1 MQVFE
6 KETFILEKLGH
17 AVASVLKKIYQT
29 LLGKLIFK
37 FTLGNYTTYS
47 KDNFNYMEVCY
58 LDAMAKIFML

>member
-17 AVASVLKKIYQT
+17 AVASVLKKIYQNFV
-29 LLGKLIFK
+29 GQLIFK

-47 KDNFNYMEVCY
+47 NDNFNYMEVCY

>member
-17 AVASVLKKIYQT
+17 AVASVLKKNLSELVGQ
-29 LLGKLIFK
+29 LIFK

-47 KDNFNYMEVCY
+47 NDNFNYMEVCY